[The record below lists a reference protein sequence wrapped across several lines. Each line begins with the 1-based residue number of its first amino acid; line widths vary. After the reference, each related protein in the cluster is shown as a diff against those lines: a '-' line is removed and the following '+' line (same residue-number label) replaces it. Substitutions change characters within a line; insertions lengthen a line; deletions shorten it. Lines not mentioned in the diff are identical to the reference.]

1 MIPVNV
7 SLAYIE
13 SEKNVLLLCF
23 QLLLG
28 VFFSTRSVALIDD
41 LPAKMEE
48 GKGYKS
54 SARFVVK

>member
-7 SLAYIE
+7 VYIE

-41 LPAKMEE
+41 LPGKMEE

>member
-1 MIPVNV
+1 VIPVNV

-41 LPAKMEE
+41 LPGKMEE